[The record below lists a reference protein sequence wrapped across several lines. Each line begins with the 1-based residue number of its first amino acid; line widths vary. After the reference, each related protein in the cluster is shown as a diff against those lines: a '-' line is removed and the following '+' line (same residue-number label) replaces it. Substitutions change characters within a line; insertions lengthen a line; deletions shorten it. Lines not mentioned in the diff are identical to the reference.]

1 MLMDVLQLIIL
12 LTGKFVAVFRCQSKE
27 RRISMTLRTNEGEH
41 GSLYVTIVAESSPK
55 AAKIVKYDLKPL
67 SLHTKL
73 HELSPAELARPRNKM
88 RYSGTLQRTTPYSL
102 LCLYTCTMCWY
113 QSC

>member
-1 MLMDVLQLIIL
+1 MVRYTAIVMFS
-12 LTGKFVAVFRCQSKE
+12 GKFVAVFRCQSKE
-27 RRISMTLRTNEGEH
+27 RRISLTLRSNEGEH

-73 HELSPAELARPRNKM
+73 HELSPSELARPRNKM
-88 RYSGTLQRTTPYSL
+88 RYTGNLQ
-102 LCLYTCTMCWY
+102 
-113 QSC
+113 

>member
-1 MLMDVLQLIIL
+1 M
-12 LTGKFVAVFRCQSKE
+12 TGKFVAVFRCQSKE
-27 RRISMTLRTNEGEH
+27 RRISLTLRTNEGEH
-41 GSLYVTIVAESSPK
+41 GSLFVTIVAESSPK

-88 RYSGTLQRTTPYSL
+88 RYSGGLHYTAL
-102 LCLYTCTMCWY
+102 LCSACLPLHACMHTTYTLCWY